1 MQNYMN
7 RNIDQSVNLS
17 LTSVNMNMRP
27 VKAVN
32 TNRATNKAN
41 KIDAKID
48 PKLEQKIDASAQEFE
63 AVFLSEM
70 IKPMFEGIETEGLFG
85 GGKAEEVFRGILI
98 QEYGKKIAAAGGIG
112 LSSQLKSEL
121 LRMQGMTLANKNTQS
136 TPAKQATQI
145 MKQATGQIMGQ
156 ATRLDK

>member
-17 LTSVNMNMRP
+17 LMSVNMHP
-27 VKAVN
+27 AKALHLSGKPDVD
-32 TNRATNKAN
+32 TNVNKAAN
-41 KIDAKID
+41 KAGKIA

-121 LRMQGMTLANKNTQS
+121 LQMQGMASANNGTSNKARQV
-136 TPAKQATQI
+136 K
-145 MKQATGQIMGQ
+145 
-156 ATRLDK
+156 